1 MVTGNLKINAKSKTK
16 SNANSLPIEREKS
29 IENRIKNYLK
39 KNNIYYFKVH
49 GNGFQKVGIPD
60 IVACINGKFTGIEV
74 KRPGG
79 KPSPLQIANIEQ
91 IRNNGGSAEIVY
103 SFEEAKQFID
113 SVLGKKDSVRERT
126 K

>member
-1 MVTGNLKINAKSKTK
+1 MVTGNLKINAKTK
-16 SNANSLPIEREKS
+16 LNANSLPVEREKT

-49 GNGFQKVGIPD
+49 GNGFQRVGIPD

-79 KPSPLQIANIEQ
+79 KPSSLQIANIEH

-103 SFEEAKQFID
+103 SFEEAKKFID
-113 SVLGKKDSVRERT
+113 SVLGKGQNK
-126 K
+126 

>member
-1 MVTGNLKINAKSKTK
+1 MVTGNLRIK
-16 SNANSLPIEREKS
+16 SNANNLPVEREKT

-39 KNNIYYFKVH
+39 KNNIYYFNVL
-49 GNGFQKVGIPD
+49 GNVLQNVFIPY
-60 IVACINGKFTGIEV
+60 IVEWITWKFTGIEV

>member
-1 MVTGNLKINAKSKTK
+1 MVTGNLRINAKTK
-16 SNANSLPIEREKS
+16 SNANNLPVEREKT

-60 IVACINGKFTGIEV
+60 IVACINGTFTGIEV

-113 SVLGKKDSVRERT
+113 SVLGKRDSVRERT

>member
-1 MVTGNLKINAKSKTK
+1 MVTGNLKINAKS
-16 SNANSLPIEREKS
+16 NAKINNMPAEREKA

-60 IVACINGKFTGIEV
+60 IVACINGRFTGIEV

-113 SVLGKKDSVRERT
+113 SVLGKRNSVRERT